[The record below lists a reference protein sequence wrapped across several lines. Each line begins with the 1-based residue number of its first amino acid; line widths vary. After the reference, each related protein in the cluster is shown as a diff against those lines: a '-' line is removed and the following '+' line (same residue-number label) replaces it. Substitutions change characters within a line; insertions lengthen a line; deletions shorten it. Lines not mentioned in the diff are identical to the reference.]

1 MEEIIKPFPI
11 NNIQN
16 KSDEIRKSILERIK
30 IILPNVRRGYINVAM
45 RVGKTKLAI
54 DAIREMGCKKVLVCY
69 PDNKLKYIWQNEV
82 EKWGGL
88 DAEIKYSNYRSI
100 DKYENEIFDIVV
112 LDEFHKCSD
121 RETYY
126 AKQIGSKSMYC
137 LGLSGTV
144 DKATKIRW
152 EPFLTHMVTYGI
164 ERAIR
169 DGLICDYKLTI
180 HVISLNNTLKRY
192 KRKNGFLTTEKGK
205 YDSYTAVID
214 NLTSQGMEPGKYLYL
229 YRNRIISCS
238 VNKIKYTRHLLE
250 TTLKDGRY
258 LIFGGLI
265 SMVERFGIPIY
276 HSKNKNETGSW
287 EDFQEKKIN
296 HLGLVGIGKV
306 GYTFKDLDGV
316 VMTNFTHNS
325 KETTQIMSRA
335 LMADYN
341 GKIADLHIVTTN
353 EPAELRKVE
362 RTLQLMNLQ
371 KAEYIY
377 PEAKLY
383 NATNEDEYLK
393 NYFAF

>member
-1 MEEIIKPFPI
+1 
-11 NNIQN
+11 
-16 KSDEIRKSILERIK
+16 
-30 IILPNVRRGYINVAM
+30 
-45 RVGKTKLAI
+45 
-54 DAIREMGCKKVLVCY
+54 
-69 PDNKLKYIWQNEV
+69 
-82 EKWGGL
+82 
-88 DAEIKYSNYRSI
+88 
-100 DKYENEIFDIVV
+100 
-112 LDEFHKCSD
+112 
-121 RETYY
+121 
-126 AKQIGSKSMYC
+126 
-137 LGLSGTV
+137 
-144 DKATKIRW
+144 
-152 EPFLTHMVTYGI
+152 
-164 ERAIR
+164 
-169 DGLICDYKLTI
+169 
-180 HVISLNNTLKRY
+180 
-192 KRKNGFLTTEKGK
+192 
-205 YDSYTAVID
+205 
-214 NLTSQGMEPGKYLYL
+214 
-229 YRNRIISCS
+229 
-238 VNKIKYTRHLLE
+238 LE

-371 KAEYIY
+371 KAEYVY